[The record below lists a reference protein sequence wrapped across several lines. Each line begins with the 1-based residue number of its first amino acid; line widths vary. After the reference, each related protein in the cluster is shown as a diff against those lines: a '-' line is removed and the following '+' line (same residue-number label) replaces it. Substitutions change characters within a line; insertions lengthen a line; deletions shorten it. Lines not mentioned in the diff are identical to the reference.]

1 MFSLANIRAAIN
13 MLRLPRVLFVFHL
26 SNLVDKNIRKLPKH
40 VAFVIDLE
48 KPQLLNAL
56 SIVPARAVSPHF
68 EGFYIWPKTSM

>member
-1 MFSLANIRAAIN
+1 MFSLANIRAAIT

-40 VAFVIDLE
+40 VAFGIDLE

-56 SIVPARAVSPHF
+56 VPARAVLPHF
-68 EGFYIWPKTSM
+68 EGFYIWPKTSI